1 MAALE
6 RAILELSE
14 PLAGS
19 DLEAG
24 WDSLT
29 RGDFLGWMRDLQ
41 SRALRGEDVRDKCV
55 SVGRSLDAKAIDS
68 GRLYDAVIQVQRA
81 WRDSE

>member
-19 DLEAG
+19 DLDAG
-24 WDSLT
+24 WDSPT
-29 RGDFLGWMRDLQ
+29 RGDFLGWMQDLR
-41 SRALRGEDVRDKCV
+41 SRALGGEDVRDKCM
-55 SVGRSLDAKAIDS
+55 SIARSLDASAIDS

-81 WRDSE
+81 WRDSA